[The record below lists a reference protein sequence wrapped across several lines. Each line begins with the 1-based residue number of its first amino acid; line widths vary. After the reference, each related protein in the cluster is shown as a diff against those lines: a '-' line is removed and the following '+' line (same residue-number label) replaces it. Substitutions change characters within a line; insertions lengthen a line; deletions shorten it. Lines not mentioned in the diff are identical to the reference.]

1 MSGKPEAKDT
11 ALALAELAHELRQ
24 PLTGIRASAEL
35 LLESRPADEVV
46 RARAATIVQQAQR
59 IQLTL
64 DRARR
69 PGAPPAVLTR
79 AHLNQAVE
87 MALSLLELEATK
99 QGAVFEREL
108 APDLPAVAA
117 EQIAVEQVLGN
128 LLRNALQAVAPTH
141 GRVRVRTSA
150 VEDGVEVLIEDD
162 GPGVPEA
169 QRARLFTPF
178 ASGRAGGSGLGLYIS
193 KALATEAAG
202 SLELL
207 EGEGGARFR
216 LRLPRA

>member
-35 LLESRPADEVV
+35 LLESRSEDEVV
-46 RARAATIVQQAQR
+46 RARTAIIVQQVQR
-59 IQLTL
+59 IQLIL
-64 DRARR
+64 ERARR
-69 PGAPPAVLTR
+69 PGSPPAVLTR
-79 AHLNQAVE
+79 ANLNQAVE
-87 MALSLLELEATK
+87 VALSLLELEAAK

-108 APDLPAVAA
+108 APDLPPVAA
-117 EQIAVEQVLGN
+117 EQIAVEQILGN
-128 LLRNALQAVAPTH
+128 LLRNALEAVAPTH
-141 GRVRVRTSA
+141 GRVRIRTSA
-150 VEDGVEVLIEDD
+150 VEGGVEVLIDDD

-216 LRLPRA
+216 LRLPPG